1 MRWASLLL
9 FLLAATLSLTLTS
22 CTADAYRRWADKDVQ
37 RILSDRQKKT
47 IDDEPQVDAPST
59 MPTEPPK
66 KAYAKVPFT
75 PRQPEASPPL
85 EPTRVEV
92 PVESLGPI
100 EFFPPGTEAP
110 RFEPL
115 DVQSARAPGIERLR
129 LGPPLVPAARHV
141 FELFQSL
148 AYGVQHSR
156 DYQTRMEDLYLAG
169 LDVTLERHLFTPR
182 PFADSA
188 VNYTGGQADVNYRSA
203 WNVINSVGVRQQL
216 PYGGELTARALVTFI
231 NSLNEQTADGES
243 ASVAVTASI
252 PLLRGAGMVNLEP
265 LIQSERELIY
275 EIRRFEDFRRQ
286 FAVDISTRYLR
297 LLSQQQSIAN
307 RRINYATNAD
317 LTERTQALYAAGRIN
332 FLQVQRS
339 LQQQLQV
346 ESSLI
351 NVQQNYQN
359 QLDDFK
365 IVLGMPVEEDLQI
378 VPIELTVTG
387 PDIERIDAAAL
398 ALQYRL
404 DLQTSRDR
412 IEDAQRNVQVAQ
424 NGLLPDLNF
433 TATSTIGDRPNV
445 RAVDNLN
452 ADALT
457 YSAGLRLDW
466 PLDRVAERNTYRR
479 SLISLERATRTY
491 TLTRDGVVADV
502 RSDVRGIQSAQVTLE
517 IQRRGIDLAQ
527 RRLDFAN
534 ELLIQGRSTDSR
546 DVTDAQSS
554 LLSAQDAYEQARADL
569 QIQILQ
575 FLRDTGTLRVDPEAG
590 TLGLVFDRGNPEA
603 RARIGAVGAE
613 VR

>member
-1 MRWASLLL
+1 MRWAPG
-9 FLLAATLSLTLTS
+9 FLLIVCATLSLVLTS
-22 CTADAYRRWADKDVQ
+22 CTADAYRRWADADVR

-47 IDDEPQVDAPST
+47 IDYEPQVIAPST
-59 MPTEPPK
+59 MPTKPAK
-66 KAYAKVPFT
+66 KAYAKVPFS

-92 PVESLGPI
+92 PAGPLGPT
-100 EFFPPGTEAP
+100 EFFAPGTDAP
-110 RFEPL
+110 MFEPL
-115 DVQSARAPGIERLR
+115 DVQTARAPGIERLR
-129 LGPPLVPAARHV
+129 LGPPSVAAARHV

-148 AYGVQHSR
+148 SFGVQHSR
-156 DYQTRMEDLYLAG
+156 DYQTRMEDLYLAA
-169 LDVTLERHLFTPR
+169 LSVTLERHLFAPR
-182 PFADSA
+182 PFASSA
-188 VNYTGGQADVNYRSA
+188 VNYTGGQQDVNYRSA
-203 WNVINSVGVRQQL
+203 WNATNTLGVRQEL
-216 PYGGELTARALVTFI
+216 PYGGEIVASTLVTFI
-231 NSLNEQTADGES
+231 NALNDQTADGES
-243 ASVAVTASI
+243 ASVALDASI

-265 LIQSERELIY
+265 LIRSERSLIY
-275 EIRRFEDFRRQ
+275 EIRRFEDFRRS

-297 LLSQQQSIAN
+297 LLSAQQSIAN
-307 RRINYATNAD
+307 RRFNYATLAD

-351 NVQQNYQN
+351 NAQQNYQN

-365 IVLGMPVEEDLQI
+365 IILGMPVDEELEI

-404 DLQTSRDR
+404 DLQSARDR
-412 IEDAQRNVQVAQ
+412 IEDAQRNVQVAS
-424 NGLLPDLNF
+424 NGLLPDLNL
-433 TATSTIGDRPNV
+433 TAGTSIGDRSNLT
-445 RAVDNLN
+445 AVQNL
-452 ADALT
+452 DSRSLT
-457 YSAGLRLDW
+457 YNAGLRLDW

-479 SLISLERATRTY
+479 ALIDLERATRTFM
-491 TLTRDGVVADV
+491 LAKDNVVADV
-502 RSDVRGIQSAQVTLE
+502 RSDVRGINSAQITLE
-517 IQRRGIDLAQ
+517 IQRRGIELAQ

-590 TLGLVFDRGNPEA
+590 TLGLVFDRANPSPVQPDMIW
-603 RARIGAVGAE
+603 R
-613 VR
+613 